1 MSPFELGIVL
11 LSALIHAVW
20 SVAIKGS
27 RAPLAFNLVQSVL
40 LAAVFLALV
49 PIVQFADLTP
59 RFWGILV
66 AAGIFH
72 GLYLYWLSL
81 AYEGSDLSLAY
92 PIARSTP
99 AFLPLAAAPLLGERL
114 SAGGAVGIAV
124 VVAGMWAVQ
133 LGGDGAARSGAGRRR
148 WLGGGIGYAYLAL
161 ITTVGYGLTDKA
173 LMMEVRAGEWTSALP
188 PSLFCFFA
196 LWTGGAVVFVP
207 LTLSRLPLATITDVA
222 RTEWPRA
229 LAAAAIGV
237 AGYGLILKALE
248 TAAASYVV
256 AVRQASVLFVVAMSV
271 LWLKERPTPLRV
283 AGAGATVLGVALIA
297 WAG

>member
-11 LSALIHAVW
+11 LSAVIHAIW

-27 RAPLAFNLVQSVL
+27 RDPLAFNLVQSVM
-40 LAAVFLALV
+40 LAAVFLALAPTAPLV
-49 PIVQFADLTP
+49 DLTP
-59 RFWGILV
+59 RFWGILA
-66 AAGIFH
+66 AAGVFH
-72 GLYLYWLSL
+72 GLYLYWLSI
-81 AYEGSDLSLAY
+81 AYERSDLSLAY

-114 SAGGAVGIAV
+114 SAGGVLGIAV

-133 LGGDGAARSGAGRRR
+133 LGGDGRAAAGRRR
-148 WLGGGIGYAYLAL
+148 WLGGGLGYAYLAL
-161 ITTVGYGLTDKA
+161 IATVGYGLTDKA
-173 LMMEVRAGEWTSALP
+173 LMMEVRAGGWESALP

-207 LTLSRLPLATITDVA
+207 LTLARLPLTTITVVA

-237 AGYGLILKALE
+237 VGYGLILKAFE

-271 LWLKERPTPLRV
+271 LWLKERPTPLRI
-283 AGAGATVLGVALIA
+283 AGAVATVLGVALIA